1 MQFGTQTLAA
11 DFIPGGI
18 GPGAAPG
25 GVRAATGPPPAGR
38 ASEKI
43 RKVRKVFMHLWSSEA
58 LKKLIKKNKK
68 TTQTKMFV
76 FFKWRF

>member
-58 LKKLIKKNKK
+58 LKKLIKKKQKNNTNKN
-68 TTQTKMFV
+68 V
-76 FFKWRF
+76 CFF